1 MCIILPSTS
10 LPSPTKLTPHE
21 ALVKFGED
29 LTQRASQV
37 AVSNDSTD
45 GIEPAGSLKE
55 MLLKSQTGLNDNTV
69 EVFKKSASKQRF
81 SVSLFQDSGFPVVP
95 SKSFK

>member
-1 MCIILPSTS
+1 MSIILPSTS

-37 AVSNDSTD
+37 PVSNDSTD
-45 GIEPAGSLKE
+45 GIEPASSLKE

-69 EVFKKSASKQRF
+69 GVSTTNNVFCTCF
-81 SVSLFQDSGFPVVP
+81 SGFRLSCNAVQII
-95 SKSFK
+95 